1 MPCTSS
7 PLKNDILSEDCWE
20 KNELTWVS
28 NELTWVSSPRADPV
42 KKP

>member
-7 PLKNDILSEDCWE
+7 PFKNDILAALPHRFRGSLE

-28 NELTWVSSPRADPV
+28 GPRADPV
-42 KKP
+42 KTP